1 MYSQK
6 RLKAIK
12 DNVVNLD
19 VVSGLTD
26 EELAI
31 LKAKFNQIEGW
42 KDIAVTQITDIKSRL
57 TIIEHKLD
65 LAQQKFVEVDA
76 RLTALEN
83 A

>member
-1 MYSQK
+1 MISKQK
-6 RLKAIK
+6 VIKNIEAIK
-12 DNVVNLD
+12 TIKATF
-19 VVSGLTD
+19 GLAD

-31 LKAKFNQIEGW
+31 LKAKFNQINNW